1 MFGERLRELRRSR
14 DVTQNE
20 LAQIIGV
27 SGSAVSAYENG
38 KKVPGSDTLM
48 RLAEY
53 FDCSIDYLMGK
64 TEGRKAGAVVIKSD
78 DLPVILRDAGFIAAL
93 VSREALAA
101 LSEEELRGIALRAL
115 EAIEGKHKG
124 AGQNQPR

>member
-1 MFGERLRELRRSR
+1 VR
-14 DVTQNE
+14 DITQKE
-20 LAQIIGV
+20 LAEIIRV

-64 TEGRKAGAVVIKSD
+64 TNEKKAGAVVVKGD
-78 DLPVILRDAGFIAAL
+78 DLPVILRNAGFIAAL

-115 EAIEGKHKG
+115 QAIEEKRKG
-124 AGQNQPR
+124 SEQNQPR